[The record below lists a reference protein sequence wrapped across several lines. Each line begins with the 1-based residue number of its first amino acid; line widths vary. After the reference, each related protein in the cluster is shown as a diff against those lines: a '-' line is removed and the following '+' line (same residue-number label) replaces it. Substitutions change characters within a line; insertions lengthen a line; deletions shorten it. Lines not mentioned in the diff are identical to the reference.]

1 MPHRTQIRI
10 LAILVALFFFQSS
23 KAAFAVDARANR
35 EDVVAPRSK
44 KLYRSNSARQ
54 YLSLGGNH
62 TSDYNSKNYQF
73 NAKYFYQSSNFIH
86 EANFKNENKYSDSGS
101 GSNRRYSVKTSELYD
116 ASFSSKM
123 RLGDSENYAVGFHRT
138 MYDDLSKYYFD
149 MHTAVGVGRMFF
161 NDKIELDLSVGYHDI
176 KTYGHEIDFIPSIR
190 TNFHITKNLTLIQ
203 RGYWFIDHESTD
215 NELKTSLVYR
225 IKERLSLELRHA
237 FEQRR
242 YEDDHNHVVVNQI
255 TRSTTLG
262 LVFDLE

>member
-1 MPHRTQIRI
+1 MHHHRTKTLSLIF
-10 LAILVALFFFQSS
+10 ALFFFQSPEI
-23 KAAFAVDARANR
+23 AFAVDSEANR

-44 KLYRSNSARQ
+44 KLYRSNSARS
-54 YLSLGGNH
+54 YLSLGGNQ
-62 TSDYNSKNYQF
+62 TSDYNSKYYQL
-73 NAKYFYQSSNFIH
+73 NAKYFYQSSNFIN

-101 GSNRRYSVKTSELYD
+101 SSNKRYNTKTSELYD

-190 TNFHITKNLTLIQ
+190 TNFRITKNLTLIQ

-225 IKERLSLELRHA
+225 IKEKISLELRHS

-242 YEDDHNHVVVNQI
+242 YEDDHNRMVVNQI
-255 TRSTTLG
+255 NRSTTLG